1 MEIALPPVRASHY
14 TDPEMKESEGLY
26 RSFRFLK
33 KALLGVAVVLV
44 GLVLFGYFFFMRHV
58 DAPKAWS
65 AADRELQGDMLQYG
79 EKVQRKAKVFM
90 RRPSDYY
97 RGANGILYATNDR
110 LIFIGVAPGSKIE
123 SSDAPPLILSQEFP
137 NDTLLELKGTR
148 LYFLTAHGVRVTHPG
163 VPRGEFA
170 ASGGQEA
177 ALDSLADY
185 VNTIHD
191 AQRKEAAREKRLREA
206 VAALIKQPLYYTVK
220 RGDALSLIAT
230 KFDATPDQ
238 IRQWNQLE
246 GDRVKIGQRLLVKP
260 AKK

>member
-1 MEIALPPVRASHY
+1 
-14 TDPEMKESEGLY
+14 MKESEGLY

-33 KALLGVAVVLV
+33 KALLGVAVVLIA
-44 GLVLFGYFFFMRHV
+44 LLLFGYFFFMRHV
-58 DAPKAWS
+58 DAPKAWA
-65 AADRELQGDMLQYG
+65 AADRELQGGMLHYG
-79 EKVQRKAKVFM
+79 EKVQRKARVFM

-110 LIFIGVAPGSKIE
+110 LIFIGVAPGSKFE
-123 SSDAPPLILSQEFP
+123 SSDAPPMIVSQEFP

-148 LYFLTAHGVRVTHPG
+148 LYFLTAHGVRVAHPG

-170 ASGGQEA
+170 ALRENVP

-185 VNTIHD
+185 VNAIHES
-191 AQRKEAAREKRLREA
+191 QRKEAASEKRLRQAVEA
-206 VAALIKQPLYYTVK
+206 VIKQPLYYTVK

-230 KFDATPDQ
+230 KFDATADQ

>member
-1 MEIALPPVRASHY
+1 
-14 TDPEMKESEGLY
+14 MKESEGLY

-33 KALLGVAVVLV
+33 KALLGVALVLV
-44 GLVLFGYFFFMRHV
+44 SLLLFGYFFFMRHV
-58 DAPKAWS
+58 DAPKAWT
-65 AADRELQGDMLQYG
+65 AADRELQGGMLHYG
-79 EKVQRKAKVFM
+79 EKVQRKARVFM

-97 RGANGILYATNDR
+97 RGANGVLYATNDR
-110 LIFIGVAPGSKIE
+110 LIFIGVAPGSKFE
-123 SSDAPPLILSQEFP
+123 SSDAPPMIVSQEFP

-148 LYFLTAHGVRVTHPG
+148 LYFLTAHGVRVAHPG
-163 VPRGEFA
+163 VPRGDFA
-170 ASGGQEA
+170 ALRENVP

-185 VNTIHD
+185 VNAIHES
-191 AQRKEAAREKRLREA
+191 QRKEAAREKRLRLA
-206 VAALIKQPLYYTVK
+206 VDAVIKQPLYYTVK

-230 KFDATPDQ
+230 KFDATADQ

>member
-1 MEIALPPVRASHY
+1 
-14 TDPEMKESEGLY
+14 MKESEGLY

-33 KALLGVAVVLV
+33 KALLGLAVVLI
-44 GLVLFGYFFFMRHV
+44 GLLLFGYFFFMRHV
-58 DAPKAWS
+58 DAPKAWI

-110 LIFIGVAPGSKIE
+110 LIFIGVAPGSKFE
-123 SSDAPPLILSQEFP
+123 DEDAPPMILSQEFP
-137 NDTLLELKGTR
+137 NDTLLDLRGTR
-148 LYFLTAHGVRVTHPG
+148 LYLLTAHGIRVTHPG

-170 ASGGQEA
+170 ASAGEDA

-185 VNTIHD
+185 VNSINA
-191 AQRKEAAREKRLREA
+191 AQRAEAAREKRLRQA
-206 VAALIKQPLYYTVK
+206 VDALIKQPLYYTVK
-220 RGDALSLIAT
+220 RGDALSLIAN
-230 KFDATPDQ
+230 KFDATTDQ
-238 IRQWNQLE
+238 IRQWNQIE

-260 AKK
+260 GKK